1 MKDWVPFGNLAR
13 PHGLKGELKFYP
25 FVSDPDL
32 YKNVKTVAFENQNPI
47 REIQIESLRGAKSP
61 YILKL
66 KGWDSVESSSELR
79 GTVLLAPRNEFQS
92 LPEGQ
97 YYWFE
102 IEGLEV
108 YDIQGVYHGRVE
120 EVMETGSNDV
130 YIVRNGKKELLLP
143 AIDWVVKKVDLE
155 GNRLTFEFIEGLGDA
170 V

>member
-1 MKDWVPFGNLAR
+1 MKDWAPFGRIAK

-25 FVSDPDL
+25 FLSNPDL
-32 YKNVKTVAFENQNPI
+32 YREVKIVAFENHDPK
-47 REIQIESLRGAKSP
+47 REIQIESLRGAKP
-61 YILKL
+61 PFIIKL
-66 KGWDSVESSSELR
+66 KGWDSIESSNELR
-79 GTVLLAPRNEFQS
+79 GTVLLAPREKLQV

-130 YIVRNGKKELLLP
+130 YVVRNGKKELLLP

>member
-25 FVSDPDL
+25 FVSNPDL
-32 YKNVKTVAFENQNPI
+32 YKNVKTVAFESQNPI
-47 REIQIESLRGAKSP
+47 REIQIESLRGAKAP
-61 YILKL
+61 FIIKL
-66 KGWDSVESSSELR
+66 KGWDSIESSSELR
-79 GTVLLAPRNEFQS
+79 GTSLLAPRDQFQI
-92 LPEGQ
+92 LPEGS

-108 YDIQGVYHGRVE
+108 FDIQGAYHGRVE

-130 YIVRNGKKELLLP
+130 YVVRNGKKELLLP
-143 AIDWVVKKVDLE
+143 AIDWVVKEVDLE

>member
-1 MKDWVPFGNLAR
+1 MKDWAPFGKIAK

-25 FVSDPDL
+25 FVSNPNL
-32 YKNVKTVAFENQNPI
+32 YKDVKTVAFENQNPI
-47 REIQIESLRGAKSP
+47 REIQIESIRGAKAP
-61 YILKL
+61 YIIKL
-66 KGWDSVESSSELR
+66 KGWDSIESSSELR
-79 GTVLLAPRNEFQS
+79 GTVLLAPRDEFQS
-92 LPEGQ
+92 LPECS

-130 YIVRNGKKELLLP
+130 YVVRNGKKELLLP
-143 AIDWVVKKVDLE
+143 AIDWVVKEVDLE
-155 GNRLTFEFIEGLGDA
+155 DNRLTFEFIEGLGDA